1 VVTLLAVSLG
11 AGYGQSDV
19 QLLQIIAG
27 PNASSSTGSNGGPPT
42 LIAGV
47 NIVAKPGSTL
57 NECLSEGNAMQ
68 SDMKAITSST
78 LGSNYATASLF
89 VPSSEA
95 STVIVGGTPV
105 VYVYIT
111 IWLFTGL
118 TSVPADATAQSLLT
132 DAYTGL
138 AGWSKCTP
146 ASVQLGSTITAAT
159 SASAQSTGDPHLQNI
174 HGERFDVMKPGE
186 HVLIHIPRQERL
198 ENALLHV
205 QAVAQTLGVAC
216 EDTYFVRINVTGKW
230 PSALRPGGFTFKA
243 DDPDS
248 GAESKWMSL
257 HGLSNGLQMKV
268 VHGQTQQGIRYLN
281 FYIKHLDRAGFPV
294 GGLLGEDDHED
305 VSTLP
310 RACERRMALKSSAG
324 AS

>member
-11 AGYGQSDV
+11 VNGQ
-19 QLLQIIAG
+19 
-27 PNASSSTGSNGGPPT
+27 PT

-57 NECLSEGNAMQ
+57 NECLSEGTAMQ
-68 SDMKAITSST
+68 GDMRAITEST
-78 LGSNYATASLF
+78 LKTQYTQALF

-95 STVIVGGTPV
+95 TTATVGGNPV
-105 VYVYIT
+105 AYVYIT

-118 TSVPADATAQSLLT
+118 TSVPADATAQSHLL

-198 ENALLHV
+198 ENTLLHV

-281 FYIKHLDRAGFPV
+281 FYIKHLDRTGFPV